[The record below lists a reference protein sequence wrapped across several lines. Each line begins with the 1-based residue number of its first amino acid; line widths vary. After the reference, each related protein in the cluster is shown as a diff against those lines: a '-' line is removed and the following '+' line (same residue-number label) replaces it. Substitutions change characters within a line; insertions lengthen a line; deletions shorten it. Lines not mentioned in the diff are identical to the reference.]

1 VDNGVFQQ
9 LANIFVLM
17 PQWNYQTEAQAD
29 SISIDTQRASAG
41 LLSKNCFNPASPEW

>member
-29 SISIDTQRASAG
+29 SISIDAQRANAG
-41 LLSKNCFNPASPEW
+41 LLSKNCFNPANPEW